1 MTDLEINALK
11 IENQLCF
18 PLYVASKEVIN
29 KYNPLL
35 KSVGLTYTQYIT
47 MLALWEYACLPV
59 KQLGDIL
66 DLDSGTITP
75 VVKKLEEKGYVT
87 RIREHVDERNVSVSL
102 TKEGL
107 ALREKLKNVPFEIAK
122 CMNLTAEEAQTLYNL
137 LHKVIG
143 K

>member
-1 MTDLEINALK
+1 MNKYENLRL
-11 IENQLCF
+11 ENQIVF
-18 PLYVASKEVIN
+18 PLYLCSKELIRRYTVYLNEID
-29 KYNPLL
+29 
-35 KSVGLTYTQYIT
+35 LTYTQYIT
-47 MLALWEYACLPV
+47 MLALWEYTCLPV

>member
-1 MTDLEINALK
+1 MTDLELNALK

-35 KSVGLTYTQYIT
+35 KSFGLTYTQYIT

-75 VVKKLEEKGYVT
+75 VVKKLEEKGHVT
-87 RIREHVDERNVSVSL
+87 RVREHVDERNVSVSL

>member
-1 MTDLEINALK
+1 MTDLELNALK

-87 RIREHVDERNVSVSL
+87 RVREHVDERNVSVSL

>member
-47 MLALWEYACLPV
+47 MLALWEYTCLPV

>member
-47 MLALWEYACLPV
+47 MLALWEYTCLPV

-102 TKEGL
+102 TKLGL

-122 CMNLTAEEAQTLYNL
+122 CMNLTVEEAQTLYNL

>member
-1 MTDLEINALK
+1 MTDLELNALK

-47 MLALWEYACLPV
+47 MLALREYACLPV